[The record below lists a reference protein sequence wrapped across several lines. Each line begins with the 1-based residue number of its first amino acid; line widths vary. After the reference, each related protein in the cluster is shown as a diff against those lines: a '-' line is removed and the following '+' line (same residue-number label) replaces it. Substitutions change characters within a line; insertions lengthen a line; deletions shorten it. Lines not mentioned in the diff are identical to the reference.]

1 MKCSV
6 RTGKDDF
13 VASLRKSLKKFY
25 GEKVV
30 ALGGVFLVEKGSA
43 YIHIMVIFFFLI
55 KILIVFFF
63 FFFYAPENRTV
74 RPSVS
79 PSVTNRVSAISH
91 KLLEQ
96 I

>member
-13 VASLRKSLKKFY
+13 VASVRKSLKKFY

-43 YIHIMVIFFFLI
+43 HIHIMVIFFVI
-55 KILIVFFF
+55 KIF
-63 FFFYAPENRTV
+63 
-74 RPSVS
+74 
-79 PSVTNRVSAISH
+79 
-91 KLLEQ
+91 
-96 I
+96 